1 VRVPRRLCAG
11 AALQELCGSRG
22 VIGQEEAQGQGIRPR
37 CESRRGASGRRGAG
51 SPARRAH
58 RILHS
63 GAPAGGALAE
73 PRRVNPFSHAL
84 DRATGARPI
93 PGNIVRH
100 IAVSSDA
107 LDAMLEMISR
117 AQRSVHFENYIIADD
132 ETGCRFATAWAER
145 ARAGVRVRVLYD
157 AFGSRSTSSGFWR
170 ELRSYGVDVRP
181 FRPIWTSGPIEAF
194 SRDHRKLLVVDG
206 EQSMTGGLCIGNEWA
221 GDPRVGQL
229 CWRDTM
235 VVVCGPAVAALQSS
249 FARMWARA
257 GRPLPDDEIAA
268 APDECGPSAV
278 RVVEGL
284 PGQSRVYRAVQLLA
298 AAVTERLWIT
308 DAYLVAPPPLYASF
322 VDAARSGVDVRLLLP
337 GTSDIPIVR
346 IFTRTGYRE
355 LLHAGA
361 RIFEYR
367 GPMLHAKTLVADHEW
382 ARVGSSNLNVS
393 SLLGNY
399 ELDLVAEHEGL
410 TATLAKQF
418 LHDMAQ
424 SREIVL
430 MARRRLPLPPRLIA
444 AAAGQDPSP
453 QHKRSLR
460 ERRAVAV
467 VALMQVAGGARRMV
481 AGAAAST
488 LLVVGVLLILFPL
501 VTSTVLAVAALATSV
516 WLAGFAIARRRRR
529 RESDVA

>member
-1 VRVPRRLCAG
+1 VTATVP
-11 AALQELCGSRG
+11 S
-22 VIGQEEAQGQGIRPR
+22 
-37 CESRRGASGRRGAG
+37 
-51 SPARRAH
+51 AH
-58 RILHS
+58 
-63 GAPAGGALAE
+63 
-73 PRRVNPFSHAL
+73 PFSRAL

-100 IAVSSDA
+100 IAISSDA
-107 LDAMLEMISR
+107 LDTMLEMIAG
-117 AQRSVHFENYIIADD
+117 AQRSVHFENYIIQDD
-132 ETGCRFATAWAER
+132 HSGSRFASAWAER
-145 ARAGVRVRVLYD
+145 ARAGVRVRILYD
-157 AFGSRSTSSGFWR
+157 AFGCRSTSSGYWR

-206 EQSMTGGLCIGNEWA
+206 ERAMTGGLCIGDEWA
-221 GDPRVGQL
+221 GDPREGQP

-235 VVVCGPAVAALQSS
+235 VVVCGPAVAALDAA

-257 GRPLPDDEIAA
+257 GRPLPDDETVPT
-268 APDECGPSAV
+268 PDECGPSAV

-284 PGQSRVYRAVQLLA
+284 PGQSRIYRAVQLLA
-298 AAVTERLWIT
+298 AAVTERMWIT
-308 DAYLVAPPPLYASF
+308 DAYLVAPPPLYAAF
-322 VDAARSGVDVRLLLP
+322 VDAARSGVDVRMLLP

-346 IFTRTGYRE
+346 IFTRGGYRE

-399 ELDLVAEHEGL
+399 ELDLVAEHDGL
-410 TATLAKQF
+410 TATLATQF

-430 MARRRLPLPPRLIA
+430 MAHRRLPLPPKLVDA
-444 AAAGQDPSP
+444 AVVNPSHAVVPAQPSVP
-453 QHKRSLR
+453 QHKRTLR
-460 ERRAVAV
+460 ERQAVAA
-467 VALMQVAGGARRMV
+467 VALMQAAGGARRML
-481 AGAAAST
+481 AGAAAT
-488 LLVVGVLLILFPL
+488 LFLVIGVMLILFPI
-501 VTSTVLAVAALATSV
+501 VTSTVLAVGALATSF
-516 WLAGFAIARRRRR
+516 WLAGFAVARRRRR
-529 RESDVA
+529 RESDVR